1 VVLDVLEVGM
11 VVLVVDGEA
20 LEVLLVLQ
28 LLHKDIANRVQV
40 VVVVV
45 KQLVGLV
52 HTLLGLVLVQDM
64 GALANVNLCY
74 S

>member
-1 VVLDVLEVGM
+1 MAVTGAQAVHGELQELQDLVQRLDQVRHP
-11 VVLVVDGEA
+11 A
-20 LEVLLVLQ
+20 L
-28 LLHKDIANRVQV
+28 

-45 KQLVGLV
+45 KQLVVLV